1 VPTSDERQQDRPLEG
16 VRVLALENFV
26 AGPLASMLLADW
38 GADVVKIES
47 PGGDTYRS
55 FPPITSNESGISSM
69 SFVRLN
75 RGKRSVVLD
84 VNDEKD
90 REVFLK
96 LVAAADLVMQN
107 LKPGTLTK
115 IGIGYEALSEVNPRI
130 ILVSISGFGQPDVLP
145 GPYTFMP
152 AFDLVG
158 QAMSGLTYTTGNE
171 GDPPAPI
178 GFPIIDTATADWAAS
193 AALLALFHRE
203 RTGRGQHIDVSMYD
217 VAIHLN
223 EYGVGAFGW
232 SGKPPRRG
240 RLASSAP
247 FELIRANDGFVA
259 VAVSG
264 QPIFERFCAA
274 IERPELAT
282 DPRLANGTL
291 RSAAMDDILLPAIE
305 AWTLSRSVD
314 EVISGFSEAGVPV
327 SRVQSLEDIFACPQ
341 VEARQM
347 ILRVPDPVLGD
358 VATAGNPLKGDVL
371 PSVSVRAAPQL
382 GEDNDEVI
390 AEWLVGP
397 TGTNPSLRGASD
409 ATD

>member
-1 VPTSDERQQDRPLEG
+1 MPSLTAVDQGRPLDG
-16 VRVLALENFV
+16 IKVLALENFV

-38 GADVVKIES
+38 GADVVKVES

-55 FPPITSNESGISSM
+55 FPPVETTDAGTSSM

-75 RGKRSVVLD
+75 RGKRSIVLD
-84 VNDEKD
+84 VNEEQGRKQ
-90 REVFLK
+90 FLD
-96 LVAAADLVMQN
+96 LVVAADVVLQN

-115 IGIGYEALSEVNPRI
+115 LGLGYDTLSDVNPSVV
-130 ILVSISGFGQPDVLP
+130 LVSISGFGQPDVLP

-152 AFDLVG
+152 AFDLIG
-158 QAMSGLTYTTGNE
+158 QAMSGLTFTTGHE

-178 GFPIIDTATADWAAS
+178 GFPIIDTAAADWAAS
-193 AALLALFHRE
+193 ATLLALFQRE
-203 RTGRGQHIDVSMYD
+203 RTGRGQHVDVSMYD
-217 VAIHLN
+217 VAVHLN

-232 SGKPPRRG
+232 SGRAPIRG

-247 FELIRANDGFVA
+247 FELIQASDGFVA

-264 QPIFERFCAA
+264 QPIFERFCVA
-274 IERPELAT
+274 IERPELAS

-291 RSAAMDDILLPAIE
+291 RSAAMDELLLPAIE

-314 EVISGFSEAGVPV
+314 EIIARFGDAGVPV
-327 SRVQSLEDIFACPQ
+327 SRVQSLEDIFECPQ

-347 ILRVPDPVLGD
+347 ILRVPDAVLGE
-358 VATAGNPLKGDVL
+358 VATAGNPLKGNAL
-371 PSVSVRAAPQL
+371 PPVAVRAAPQL
-382 GEDNDEVI
+382 GADSERVLT
-390 AEWLVGP
+390 EWLAGSSIAP
-397 TGTNPSLRGASD
+397 STSGGTD